1 MYPEEQVEEE
11 EHVLDAAD
19 ATASHDGVE
28 RRCKTDRLST
38 VKLQKS
44 TYSPAIFTC
53 ALFAGF
59 FRPSQQ
65 RFGVKLTCSGGD
77 AGERRRWCGP
87 VCTGS
92 AGQSVKK
99 ENESDENC
107 DLMLYI
113 FIFLILPD

>member
-28 RRCKTDRLST
+28 RRCKTDRSST

-53 ALFAGF
+53 AEFAGF
-59 FRPSQQ
+59 FPTFAAKVWREAHL
-65 RFGVKLTCSGGD
+65 FKEETLENGD
-77 AGERRRWCGP
+77 AGVDRCAP
-87 VCTGS
+87 VLR
-92 AGQSVKK
+92 VKA
-99 ENESDENC
+99 
-107 DLMLYI
+107 
-113 FIFLILPD
+113 

>member
-19 ATASHDGVE
+19 ATASHDGEE

-53 ALFAGF
+53 A
-59 FRPSQQ
+59 
-65 RFGVKLTCSGGD
+65 
-77 AGERRRWCGP
+77 
-87 VCTGS
+87 
-92 AGQSVKK
+92 
-99 ENESDENC
+99 
-107 DLMLYI
+107 
-113 FIFLILPD
+113 